1 MQIRKKAGVKAGV
14 ESAPSETTQQP
25 GLAEEPQSARETED
39 RQGGCGQQQ
48 DLEVPRR
55 AVCGFRLDSVSS
67 RIEIKGHN
75 IIV

>member
-1 MQIRKKAGVKAGV
+1 MQIRKKAGVKAGI

-25 GLAEEPQSARETED
+25 GLAEEPQRARETED

-67 RIEIKGHN
+67 
-75 IIV
+75 